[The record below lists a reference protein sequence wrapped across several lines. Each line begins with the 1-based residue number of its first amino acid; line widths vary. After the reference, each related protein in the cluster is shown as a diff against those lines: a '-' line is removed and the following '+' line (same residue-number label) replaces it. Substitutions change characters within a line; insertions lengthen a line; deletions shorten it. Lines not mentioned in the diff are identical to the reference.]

1 MIVVGTT
8 LAAFACEDED
18 TSLSWLKNAEQIQ
31 ASWPEPVV
39 YFAALE
45 LDARGLDPFA
55 PVLERMREVGGF
67 QWTFHLDDGRTT
79 VTTANRLRHITMG
92 QNLATDY
99 ALSHPACTHL
109 LFLAGDLEPPPD
121 ALTKLVE
128 VDHPLVGGH
137 VPTYCLDGPRA
148 TAEMWTAPARPM
160 VVTVDV
166 RAHMA
171 SAAFVL
177 IRRDLLRFVRWRW
190 DLDAGMSDDPCLQ
203 HDAREFHGVETL
215 VRHDC
220 IGRHHPESIGPIETR
235 YPGVDMSVH
244 RGEGGGMPDPE
255 WRDRHAEGFRV
266 SGWGPD
272 GRPMFTK

>member
-1 MIVVGTT
+1 MIVVATT

-18 TSLSWLKNAEQIQ
+18 TCLSWLKNAEAIQ

-79 VTTANRLRHITMG
+79 VTTANRLRHITVG

-99 ALSHPACTHL
+99 ALSHPGCTHL

-137 VPTYCLDGPRA
+137 VPTYCLTGMIHPHYPIA
-148 TAEMWTAPARPM
+148 WE
-160 VVTVDV
+160 V
-166 RAHMA
+166 RQHMA

-203 HDAREFHGVETL
+203 HDAREFHGIETL

-220 IGRHHPESIGPIETR
+220 IGKHHPESIGPIETR

-244 RGEGGGMPDPE
+244 RLVKGGTQPDVA
-255 WRDRHAEGFRV
+255 WRDHHAEGRRV
-266 SGWGPD
+266 TGWGPD
-272 GRPMFTK
+272 GRPMFTR